1 MTIEK
6 VIANPTVEG
15 VTEFM
20 NTLSSDHK
28 KLLFRGHMQREGV
41 MTPELETLFADIVI
55 ED

>member
-1 MTIEK
+1 MTIEE